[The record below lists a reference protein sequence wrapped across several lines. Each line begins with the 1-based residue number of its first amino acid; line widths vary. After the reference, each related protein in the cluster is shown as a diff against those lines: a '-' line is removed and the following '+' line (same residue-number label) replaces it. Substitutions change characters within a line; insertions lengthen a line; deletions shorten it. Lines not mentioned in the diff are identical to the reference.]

1 MGAVRIL
8 ILLILLELKET
19 EPVIHS
25 LRYFYSASSG
35 LPDVPSYMSA
45 GFLDDVQIS
54 YCDSRNNRNIP
65 KQDWMNNVSSDNSHY
80 WEEETLTCLAKQE
93 TLKENI
99 EIAKLRLNQTGG
111 VHVYQHIYGCDW
123 DNETGQVKGF
133 AQIGYDGEDFIA
145 LDLNTSLWIAAKPEA
160 VLTKHKWDKNKY
172 ALQYE
177 KFYFLKVCV
186 EWLKKYERSGRRS
199 LMKTVLPS
207 VSLLQKTS
215 SSPVSCLA
223 TGFYPN
229 KAEIFSRKGEKQ
241 IHKGVETGEILPNN
255 DGTFQMSV
263 HIDLSSVGPEDWSKY
278 ECVFQLSGVN
288 SIIHRLEKTRI
299 LTNESNTSIVIIA
312 VVAALAVLGLIAVI
326 GFIVY
331 KKKNAKRPPSPVAY
345 CQPPEETQFLPHA

>member
-1 MGAVRIL
+1 M
-8 ILLILLELKET
+8 
-19 EPVIHS
+19 
-25 LRYFYSASSG
+25 YY
-35 LPDVPSYMSA
+35 
-45 GFLDDVQIS
+45 
-54 YCDSRNNRNIP
+54 DSNTMEAIP
-65 KQDWMNNVSSDNSHY
+65 KQAWMKKVTEDDPHY
-80 WEEETLTCLAKQE
+80 WEFQTQGLFGTQMSFI
-93 TLKENI
+93 NSI
-99 EIAKLRLNQTGG
+99 EIAKKRFNQTGG
-111 VHVYQHIYGCDW
+111 VHVYQHMYGCDW
-123 DNETGQVKGF
+123 DNETGEVKGYD
-133 AQIGYDGEDFIA
+133 QIGYDGEDFIA

-186 EWLKKYERSGRRS
+186 EWLKKYERSGRRF

-207 VSLLQKTS
+207 VFLLQKTF

-229 KAEIFSRKGEKQ
+229 KAEIFWRKGEKQ

-255 DGTFQMSV
+255 DGTFQMSA

-299 LTNESNTSIVIIA
+299 LTNKSNTNILIIPV
-312 VVAALAVLGLIAVI
+312 VVAVTVLGLIAVI

-331 KKKNAKRPPSPVAY
+331 KKKMNAKRPPSPVVY